1 MLAPALYILFIGC
14 TPPELITVHTFSL
27 ETRKGEN
34 ILHEQFDRRRLADD
48 FERLAF
54 KFHAFEKNFEFD
66 FQRRSSFSPDAV
78 VRTAG
83 NVG

>member
-1 MLAPALYILFIGC
+1 MLTPALFILFSGC

-27 ETRKGEN
+27 ENHKGEN
-34 ILHEQFDRRRLADD
+34 VFDEYSDRQRLADD

-54 KFHAFEKNFEFD
+54 KFYAFEKNFEFD

-83 NVG
+83 NVS